1 MATQSQNST
10 KKERDR
16 IGMILYYLYAAFLIL
31 SLVLVVRMC
40 QIQWFWR
47 LDKDVERFF
56 KPASTKTV
64 IDPKRG
70 AIIGSDGKL
79 LAMSTPLYELYM
91 DCTVRKEYF
100 EKKGS
105 EGKKMEEDWQE
116 KARLFAWV

>member
-91 DCTVRKEYF
+91 DCTVRK
-100 EKKGS
+100 GS
-105 EGKKMEEDWQE
+105 SLMVSQKRWA
-116 KARLFAWV
+116 ARVTPTGR

>member
-1 MATQSQNST
+1 
-10 KKERDR
+10 
-16 IGMILYYLYAAFLIL
+16 MILYYLYAAFLIL